1 MPVMARLDPR
11 DTSRGFAPWR
21 VAIWLLLLL
30 AGFGCVQY
38 LIHAQ
43 LLWAQRAH
51 VSGPDAGTLNR
62 LLAWDA
68 GYFVVAFVLI
78 VLCAGCILRQAWA
91 RAPMRVACV
100 VLALWALAT
109 GGMLAAQWLAFERSS
124 ADALLQLASGDR
136 LRTAIVH
143 ARRSYRI
150 ALGFKLATAPVL
162 LWLAWQ
168 LGAPSA
174 RAQFR
179 QRRR

>member
-91 RAPMRVACV
+91 RAPLRGACT
-100 VLALWALAT
+100 VLALW
-109 GGMLAAQWLAFERSS
+109 M
-124 ADALLQLASGDR
+124 LASGGMMLARWSQFDQASVDALAQFGADLK
-136 LRTAIVH
+136 LRTAVAH
-143 ARRSYRI
+143 ARRVYGI
-150 ALGFKLATAPVL
+150 TLGLKAVAVPL
-162 LWLAWQ
+162 LIWLAWR
-168 LGAPSA
+168 LGTPLA

-179 QRRR
+179 RRH